1 MRTATMHSAVD
12 QGVNAVLGDALRRGD
27 TARDEMPFVTAFARG
42 LAIIQAFGPN
52 RPDYTLAELAKL
64 TNLPRATV
72 RRCLHT
78 LVSLG
83 FARNT
88 GRYFSLTPKIMSLG
102 YSYLA
107 ATPLPGIAQPFLE
120 TVSETIGESC
130 SLCVLEGEEILYVA
144 RAATRRLPSVTLMV
158 GSQLPAFCTA
168 TGRVLLSGLPERELR
183 HKLPQAPL
191 RAYTAHTVT
200 DVEQLLARIRA
211 VVSDGYSLVDQEF
224 DSGLR
229 AIAVPVYGADG
240 TIVASMNV
248 SAQANRVDA
257 KQLCGPILDALRR
270 GAYGLTAALCPLPA
284 GRAVAS

>member
-1 MRTATMHSAVD
+1 MPTATMHTAVKE
-12 QGVNAVLGDALRRGD
+12 GVDAVLGDALRLED
-27 TARDEMPFVTAFARG
+27 PAREELPFVTAFARG

-52 RPDYTLAELAKL
+52 RSEYTLAELAKV

-83 FARNT
+83 FARNA

-130 SLCVLEGEEILYVA
+130 SLCVLEGDEILYVA
-144 RAATRRLPSVTLMV
+144 RAATRRITAVSLMV

-168 TGRVLLSGLPERELR
+168 MGRVLLSGLPDRELR
-183 HKLPQAPL
+183 QKLTRATL
-191 RAYTAHTVT
+191 RAHTAHTVT
-200 DVEQLLARIRA
+200 DVEQLIVKIRA
-211 VVSDGYSLVDQEF
+211 VVSDGYALVDQELEN
-224 DSGLR
+224 GLR

-240 TIVASMNV
+240 GIVASMNV
-248 SAQANRVDA
+248 SARANRIET

-270 GAYGLTAALCPLPA
+270 GAYGLTAALSPLPA